1 MLKSQIWTRS
11 HVFRFFRWPR
21 FFGLWFDHLKILF
34 QEREVN
40 DFLRVEL
47 DSLKT
52 KRFGNIVCFLVQESQ
67 FTSMKRKFAY
77 GDTSGDLSL
86 QSYCIE
92 MSLLLFFSVGWS
104 KATSSKWYITT
115 TLWYWWRSEA
125 FVYTIEPTMFNFSDL
140 FNVYHNLFILHPR
153 FYVFVVDCKQMLK
166 FSSCSDSR
174 FSWF

>member
-1 MLKSQIWTRS
+1 MAEILWFVVRSFKDSLPRKGGQRFLKSWTGFTENQKIRKYCVSSFKKVNSLPWRGNS
-11 HVFRFFRWPR
+11 HTV
-21 FFGLWFDHLKILF
+21 
-34 QEREVN
+34 
-40 DFLRVEL
+40 
-47 DSLKT
+47 
-52 KRFGNIVCFLVQESQ
+52 
-67 FTSMKRKFAY
+67 
-77 GDTSGDLSL
+77 DTSGDLSL
-86 QSYCIE
+86 QLYCIE

-104 KATSSKWYITT
+104 KATLSKWYITT

-140 FNVYHNLFILHPR
+140 FNVYHNLFILHSR